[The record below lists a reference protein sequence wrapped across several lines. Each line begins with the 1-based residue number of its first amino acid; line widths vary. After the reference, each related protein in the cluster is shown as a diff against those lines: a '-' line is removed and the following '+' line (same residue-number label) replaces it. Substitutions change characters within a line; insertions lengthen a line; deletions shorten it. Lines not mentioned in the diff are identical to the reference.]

1 MPNIQ
6 FQFRRGTAAAWTAAD
21 TVLASGELG
30 LETDTELFKIG
41 DGTTEWTELGYG
53 GMKGDKGDIGPTG
66 PAGGA
71 TVEEIIVYSI
81 ALGG

>member
-6 FQFRRGTAAAWTAAD
+6 FQVRRGTAAEWTAAD

-30 LETDTELFKIG
+30 LETDTDLFKMG
-41 DGTTEWTELGYG
+41 DGATEWTQLGYG
-53 GMKGDKGDIGPTG
+53 GIKGDTGDTGPTG

>member
-6 FQFRRGTAAAWTAAD
+6 FQFRRGTAAEWTAAD

-41 DGTTEWTELGYG
+41 DGTTEWTSLGYG
-53 GMKGDKGDIGPTG
+53 GIKGDTGSKGDTG
-66 PAGGA
+66 EASISD
-71 TVEEIIVYSI
+71 VIVYAI